1 MKYANIIVDISHE
14 KLDKPFVYGIPE
26 ELTEEITAGSRVEV
40 PFGKG
45 NRRISG
51 YVIDITEQA
60 DFEPERIKYIYGI
73 RKGSLKIESQ
83 LIALAWWMKEQYG
96 STMNQALKTVIPY
109 KKYLK

>member
-60 DFEPERIKYIYGI
+60 DFEPERIK
-73 RKGSLKIESQ
+73 
-83 LIALAWWMKEQYG
+83 
-96 STMNQALKTVIPY
+96 
-109 KKYLK
+109 